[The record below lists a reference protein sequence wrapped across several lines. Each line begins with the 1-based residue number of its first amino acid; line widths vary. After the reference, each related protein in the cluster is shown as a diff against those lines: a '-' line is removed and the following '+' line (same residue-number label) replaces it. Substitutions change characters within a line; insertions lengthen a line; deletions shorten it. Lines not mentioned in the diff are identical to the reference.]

1 MPGMD
6 HISGILQAVLRG
18 RDLETGVR
26 NYRAFPR
33 WREVVG
39 EPLAASTRPLRVQG
53 RTLWVYVENA
63 VLRHHLSFLVPK
75 MLERLREVAP
85 GSTIDSIRF
94 TPNPEP

>member
-1 MPGMD
+1 MD

-18 RDLETGVR
+18 RDLEAGVK
-26 NYRAFPR
+26 NYRAFPL

-63 VLRHHLSFLVPK
+63 VLQHHLSFLVPM
-75 MLERLREVAP
+75 MLDRLRTVAP

>member
-1 MPGMD
+1 MAGMD
-6 HISGILQAVLRG
+6 HISGILQTVLQG
-18 RDLETGVR
+18 RDLERGVA

-39 EPLAASTRPLRVQG
+39 DPLAGSTRPLRVQG
-53 RTLWVYVENA
+53 KTLWVYVENA
-63 VLRHHLSFLVPK
+63 VLQHHLSFLVPK

-85 GSTIDSIRF
+85 GSTIDTIRF